1 MSTRP
6 IMSSTVRKP
15 SAAMISRSSS
25 AMNIMKW
32 TTCSGLPSNFF
43 RSTGSW
49 VAMPTG
55 QVFKWQ
61 TRIMMQPEATSA
73 AEAKPYSSAPKSA
86 AMATSRPVFSC
97 PSVSTRMRP
106 RRSLATRICC
116 VSASP
121 SSQGLPALAGLRA
134 LRHLDLQLVAVDEVV
149 AGHAEAARGD
159 LLDGAA
165 AEVAVGVPLVAYRV
179 LAALAGVRLAADPVH
194 GDGEVLVR
202 LAADRAE
209 RHGAG
214 LEALHDLGGGLD
226 LVDRDRLPRLEPEE
240 PADGAQAPAL
250 VVHRRRVLLEH
261 LVAGGAHR
269 MLELG
274 DRVRVVGVVLAT
286 AAPLV
291 LAADVEVAVERGR
304 DHVGVLVAQPGLA
317 RDDVEP
323 DALDARRGPGE
334 VALD

>member
-1 MSTRP
+1 
-6 IMSSTVRKP
+6 MSSTVRKP
-15 SAAMISRSSS
+15 SWAMISRSSS
-25 AMNIMKW
+25 AMNVMKW
-32 TTCSGLPSNFF
+32 TTCSGLPSNFL

-61 TRIMMQPEATSA
+61 TRIMMQPAATSA
-73 AEAKPYSSAPKSA
+73 AEAKPYSSAPRSA

-106 RRSLATRICC
+106 RRSLATSTCC
-116 VSASP
+116 VSARP
-121 SSQGLPALAGLRA
+121 SSQGMPACLIEVSGEAPVPPGPPLIKATSPFAGLRA

-149 AGHAEAARGD
+149 AGHAEAARGH

-165 AEVAVGVPLVAYRV
+165 AEVAVGVRPVAHRV

-209 RHGAG
+209 RHGAR

-226 LVDRDRLPRLEPEE
+226 LVDGDRLPRL
-240 PADGAQAPAL
+240 
-250 VVHRRRVLLEH
+250 
-261 LVAGGAHR
+261 
-269 MLELG
+269 
-274 DRVRVVGVVLAT
+274 
-286 AAPLV
+286 
-291 LAADVEVAVERGR
+291 
-304 DHVGVLVAQPGLA
+304 
-317 RDDVEP
+317 
-323 DALDARRGPGE
+323 
-334 VALD
+334 